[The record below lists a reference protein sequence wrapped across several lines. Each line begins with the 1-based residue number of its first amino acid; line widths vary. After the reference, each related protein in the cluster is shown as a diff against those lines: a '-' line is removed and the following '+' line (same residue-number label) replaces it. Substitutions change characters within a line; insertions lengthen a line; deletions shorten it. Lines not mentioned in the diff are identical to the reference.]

1 MFEAAEVGAKID
13 KATFKKEEPKIRSAL
28 LDMQRRL
35 KESKCSV
42 VILVGGVEGAGKSE
56 TVNLLHEWMDARGLE
71 THAMWDPSDEELERP
86 PMWRFWRVLPPKGK
100 MGIFFGSWYSA
111 PIVNRVFGTSTQ
123 DALDATLERIVEFE
137 RMLTHEG
144 VIVLKFWMHMSKKA
158 QKKRLHELADDP
170 ETAWRVS
177 KRDFKFFKK
186 YDDFRTVSE
195 HALRKTNTAEA
206 PWHIVE
212 AADDRHRSLTVTR
225 TILETVNERLDAAE
239 AAAKVK
245 WTPEKPPV
253 PSKNNVLVALDL
265 TKKLSEAEYERKLAK
280 MQGKLNQ
287 ITRGLH
293 EKKRSVILV
302 FEGPDAAGKGGAIRR
317 ITGAMDSRIYQVIS
331 IAAPTDEERARP
343 YLWRFWRQ
351 IPRKGNV
358 TIYDRSWYGRVLV
371 ERVENFTAPEHW
383 KRAYEEIN
391 GFEDQLVD
399 YGIVL
404 VKFYLQIGAEEQLRR
419 FRERE
424 NIKYKQYKITEE
436 DWRNRKKWNPYLAAA
451 AEMLEKT
458 STEMAPWVLAEAN
471 DKRWAR
477 FKVLKTVVD
486 QLEKRL

>member
-35 KESKCSV
+35 KDSKCSV
-42 VILVGGVEGAGKSE
+42 VLLVGGNEGAGKSE
-56 TVNLLHEWMDARGLE
+56 TVNLLHEWLDARGLE

-86 PMWRFWRVLPPKGK
+86 PMWRFWRVLPPRGK
-100 MGIFFGSWYSA
+100 AGIFFGSWYSA
-111 PIVNRVFGTSTQ
+111 PIVGRVFGTVSQ
-123 DALDATLERIVEFE
+123 DALDATLERIVAFE
-137 RMLTHEG
+137 RMLSNEG

-158 QKKRLHELADDP
+158 QKKRLHELADDK

-195 HALRKTNTAEA
+195 HSLRKTNTAEA

-212 AADDRHRSLTVTR
+212 ATDDRHRSLTVTR
-225 TILETVNERLDAAE
+225 TILETVTERLDAADK
-239 AAAKVK
+239 AAKEK

-253 PSKNNVLVALDL
+253 PAKNNLLVTLDL
-265 TKKLSEAEYERKLAK
+265 SKKLAEAEYEKKLLK
-280 MQGKLNQ
+280 MQGKLNAL
-287 ITRGLH
+287 TRGLH

-317 ITGAMDSRIYQVIS
+317 ITGAMDSRMYQVIS

-351 IPRKGNV
+351 IPRLGNV

-371 ERVENFTAPEHW
+371 ERIENFTAPRDW

-391 GFEDQLVD
+391 GFEEQLVD

-404 VKFYLQIGAEEQLRR
+404 VKFYLQIGQDEQLRR

-424 NIKYKQYKITEE
+424 NIKHKQYKITEE

-458 STEMAPWVLAEAN
+458 STEMAPWVLVEAN

-477 FKVLKTVVD
+477 YKVLKTVVD